1 MHPSLSLRCAT
12 VLCALVL
19 ALLLHAPADAQIPLR
34 IIAIIDLHGHLEPGE
49 NTIGVPHP
57 QDASRFVPLRTGGAA
72 YLAARVEALRKD
84 VPASL
89 FVSSGDLIGASPLVS
104 ALFRDEP
111 TVQVMNT
118 MGLEV
123 NAAGN
128 HEFDHGVQ
136 ELQRMVG
143 GGCATTPRGATQS
156 CANRLGTYEGMR
168 FALLA
173 ANVVD
178 ESGQPLFAPH
188 VVRSVQGV
196 KVGIIGAVTR
206 STPRIVM
213 PSGIRGLRF
222 EREAAAVN
230 RSVQALRAQGV
241 NAFVA
246 VIHEGGDTDGSFNE
260 CANPRGEIFEIA
272 RELDPAVR
280 VVLSGHTHRG
290 YVCQIDGRVIIQG
303 ASFGRL
309 VSVVDLTLDAKS
321 GSIRPEIRATNVTVP
336 NGLDG
341 ALDPAVRAA
350 HPAVTPD
357 RVVAT
362 MVAAYR
368 ERAAPL
374 ADASAGRLTAAFT
387 RQPEAGGDHAAG
399 RLIADAH
406 LAATRDNGA
415 QIAFTNPGGVRSDLR
430 PRAPDGRVTY
440 GDLFT
445 MQPFGNSLVTMTLT
459 GTQLKTLLESQ
470 WNRSNPERVRFL
482 QPSRGFTYAWR
493 ADRPHGERIDA
504 DSLRLGGERIRPE
517 QTVRVTV
524 NNYLA
529 EGGDGFSVLREGRD
543 HAGGPLDVDALT
555 AHLTRLSK
563 AGPVEP
569 DLTPRIR
576 RLD

>member
-1 MHPSLSLRCAT
+1 MQISLQQRFA
-12 VLCALVL
+12 VLLCSL
-19 ALLLHAPADAQIPLR
+19 ALGPLLPTVAHAQIPLR
-34 IIAIIDLHGHLEPGE
+34 IIAINDLHGHLEPGE

-57 QDASRFVPLRTGGAA
+57 QDATRIVPLRTGGAA
-72 YLAARVEALRKD
+72 FLATRVNALRKD
-84 VPASL
+84 APASV
-89 FVSSGDLIGASPLVS
+89 FVSTGDLIGASPLVS

-111 TVQVMNT
+111 TVQAMNA
-118 MGLEV
+118 MGLDL

-143 GGCATTPRGATQS
+143 GGCARTPRGATQS
-156 CANRLGTYEGMR
+156 CANGRGSYEGMR

-178 ESGQPLFAPH
+178 EAGQPLFAPH
-188 VVRSVQGV
+188 KIRSVQGV
-196 KVGIIGAVTR
+196 NVGFIGAVTR

-230 RSVQALRAQGV
+230 RSVQALRTQGV

-246 VIHEGGDTDGSFNE
+246 VIHEGGDTDGHFNE

-290 YVCQIDGRVIIQG
+290 YVCEIDGRVIIQG

-309 VSVVDLTLDAKS
+309 VSVVDLRLDARS
-321 GSIRPEIRATNVTVP
+321 GSIRPEIRAINVTVP
-336 NGLDG
+336 NGLDA
-341 ALDPAVRAA
+341 ALDPVVRAA
-350 HPAVTPD
+350 HPALAPD
-357 RVVAT
+357 PVVAGL
-362 MVAAYR
+362 VADHR

-374 ADASAGRLTAAFT
+374 ADTSAGRITAAFT
-387 RQPEAGGDHAAG
+387 RQPDAGGDHAAG

-430 PRAPDGRVTY
+430 PRGPDGRVTY

-459 GTQLKTLLESQ
+459 GAQLKTLLEDQ
-470 WNRSNPERVRFL
+470 WSRSNPDRLRFL
-482 QPSRGFTYAWR
+482 QPSRGLTYAWR
-493 ADRPHGERIDA
+493 ADRPHGHRIDP
-504 DSLRLGGERIRPE
+504 DSIRLAGERIRPE
-517 QTVRVTV
+517 QSVRVTV
-524 NNYLA
+524 NRYLA

-555 AHLTRLSK
+555 AHLRQQSK
-563 AGPVEP
+563 AGPIAP